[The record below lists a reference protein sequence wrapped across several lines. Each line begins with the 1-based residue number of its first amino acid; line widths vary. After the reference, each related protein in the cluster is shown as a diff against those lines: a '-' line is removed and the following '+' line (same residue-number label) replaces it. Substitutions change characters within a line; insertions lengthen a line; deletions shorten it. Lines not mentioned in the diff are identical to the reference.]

1 MSFVGGKLG
10 LSSPPGSLTL
20 FPFPQVTAA
29 PESLGPLLLER
40 QLVRRLAA
48 LATPPASRADAPW
61 WQRGRLLDGVQ

>member
-48 LATPPASRADAPW
+48 LATPPAP
-61 WQRGRLLDGVQ
+61 